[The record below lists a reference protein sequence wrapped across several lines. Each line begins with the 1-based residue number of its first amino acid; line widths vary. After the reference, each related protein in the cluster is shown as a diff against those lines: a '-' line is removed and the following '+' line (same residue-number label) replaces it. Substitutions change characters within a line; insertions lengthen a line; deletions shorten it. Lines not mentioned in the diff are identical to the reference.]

1 VAGAAAVAVGS
12 WPLLI
17 APSVLLGGATATT
30 LAARYAG
37 TDLAASHRRARA
49 LPVVLWATTAGA
61 ITGPNLAEPARCL
74 LGGTDVGPYLLCGVL
89 FALAAIVVHAGLRP
103 DPLLFA
109 RTVREPMSMAP
120 VHLAHGGAGLR
131 VVGLIISAHV
141 AAMYATS
148 PLFGRLPILAVGAS
162 LLATAGIAAGMSGP
176 HDARRL
182 SWGLR
187 SLGLGWS
194 AVLVSGSAMVV
205 DGTAPADRVRVQG
218 RTDVLLNLSGAVGGA
233 VASATVAVTSY
244 GHLGIAAAAIAAILL
259 AAIAL
264 IGQCIRRGNHPS
276 AGQRRTE
283 GDH

>member
-1 VAGAAAVAVGS
+1 M
-12 WPLLI
+12 WR
-17 APSVLLGGATATT
+17 LGT
-30 LAARYAG
+30 
-37 TDLAASHRRARA
+37 
-49 LPVVLWATTAGA
+49 
-61 ITGPNLAEPARCL
+61 
-74 LGGTDVGPYLLCGVL
+74 
-89 FALAAIVVHAGLRP
+89 AAILVAQLIIVGL
-103 DPLLFA
+103 
-109 RTVREPMSMAP
+109 MSMAP

-283 GDH
+283 GDHWTVVSGRDGSRRHREQCAEVGRAVGRRDPVVRLVHHARGGDLVVDLDHDGRAAGAEPEADSPVRHGRERRRSG

>member
-17 APSVLLGGATATT
+17 AASVLLGAATATT

-109 RTVREPMSMAP
+109 RTVREPAIAAQPAAVSPTRMWRLGTAAILVAQLIIVGLMSMSP

-131 VVGLIISAHV
+131 VVGLVISAHV

-187 SLGLGWS
+187 SLDLGWS

-205 DGTAPADRVRVQG
+205 DGTAPADPVRVQG
-218 RTDVLLNLSGAVGGA
+218 RTDVLL
-233 VASATVAVTSY
+233 
-244 GHLGIAAAAIAAILL
+244 
-259 AAIAL
+259 
-264 IGQCIRRGNHPS
+264 
-276 AGQRRTE
+276 
-283 GDH
+283 

>member
-17 APSVLLGGATATT
+17 AASVLLGAATATT

-109 RTVREPMSMAP
+109 RTVREPAIAAQPAAVSPTRMWRLGTAAIL
-120 VHLAHGGAGLR
+120 VAQ
-131 VVGLIISAHV
+131 LIISAHV

-187 SLGLGWS
+187 SLDLGWS

-205 DGTAPADRVRVQG
+205 DGTAPADPVRVQG
-218 RTDVLLNLSGAVGGA
+218 RTDVLL
-233 VASATVAVTSY
+233 
-244 GHLGIAAAAIAAILL
+244 
-259 AAIAL
+259 
-264 IGQCIRRGNHPS
+264 
-276 AGQRRTE
+276 
-283 GDH
+283 